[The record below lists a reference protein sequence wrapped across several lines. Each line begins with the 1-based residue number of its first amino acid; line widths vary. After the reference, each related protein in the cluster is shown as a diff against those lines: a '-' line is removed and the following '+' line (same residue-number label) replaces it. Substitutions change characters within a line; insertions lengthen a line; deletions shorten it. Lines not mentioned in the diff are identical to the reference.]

1 MKKFC
6 KAAGIRFDYKKLVE
20 GCTKNKERVQKMLD
34 LLTAAGLEGK
44 PTLEKCQALKK
55 AKIEKKEQ
63 EKQAKK
69 EAKVK
74 HKEVVSEKEGG
85 VSRRMTRGA
94 TGVKPRQRIVISS
107 DEEDDT
113 PAARR
118 TLSKLRSSLNDDS
131 DSD

>member
-1 MKKFC
+1 MIGIFSSVCESLVVNFLSIFC
-6 KAAGIRFDYKKLVE
+6 FFLTLMSFNYGMVVCY
-20 GCTKNKERVQKMLD
+20 
-34 LLTAAGLEGK
+34 LTA
-44 PTLEKCQALKK
+44 
-55 AKIEKKEQ
+55 
-63 EKQAKK
+63 
-69 EAKVK
+69 
-74 HKEVVSEKEGG
+74 EKEGG